1 LSQYKKIVIIVL
13 FLFGQLALNAQVKL
27 HSIIHFS
34 SSKNTQILYQFDS
47 LPLMQQFLSKQLDSL
62 KNEGYV
68 FAYSERFQSFA
79 KDSFVSIVNAQQC
92 YTYLKISYGN
102 LPEQYHTAWNTSIKK
117 THNVVLF
124 SQWKNSIQS
133 ILAHAEQIGY
143 PFASVQ
149 LDSIAFDSS
158 SAIASIHFDAGPLMI
173 FDSIASAGQV
183 TMRPQYLIH
192 LSGIKPGMPFNQ
204 KLVNQFDYKIN
215 SLSFAQASLPTAIYF
230 YGNKAKP
237 YLVLNPVKASTFDGI
252 IGFAPKS
259 SINNQLVLTGDFK
272 LKLCNLWGTGLQLE
286 TVFKSYLVGSK
297 ELQINTEI
305 PYIQK
310 VKLGLNYAFKL
321 LKFDSLYLELNHEF
335 AYKFIDRK
343 AVQLNIVYSN
353 NQFQLIN
360 ADTSWI
366 RIYKT
371 IPKINDALSNQIGL
385 DFTYRKIN
393 HMQYPSKG
401 IILQL
406 RANINE
412 RQIIKNSSIEAV
424 QFLDINSQ
432 TKTVYSNKNLTSY
445 QFHFFADLNYFI
457 PINKL
462 FIVKC
467 QLNSALIQANQLL
480 QQEQFRIGG
489 LKTLKGFDEQS
500 LFTNKYILAN
510 IEWRYLLPQN
520 SSFIL
525 FYNQAWMNNQ
535 LSTTNANS
543 IANGFGA
550 GMQIN
555 TSNGQLSMYYALG
568 KINNAEYNF
577 NAAKIHFGYNQLF

>member
-1 LSQYKKIVIIVL
+1 
-13 FLFGQLALNAQVKL
+13 
-27 HSIIHFS
+27 
-34 SSKNTQILYQFDS
+34 
-47 LPLMQQFLSKQLDSL
+47 
-62 KNEGYV
+62 
-68 FAYSERFQSFA
+68 
-79 KDSFVSIVNAQQC
+79 
-92 YTYLKISYGN
+92 
-102 LPEQYHTAWNTSIKK
+102 
-117 THNVVLF
+117 
-124 SQWKNSIQS
+124 
-133 ILAHAEQIGY
+133 
-143 PFASVQ
+143 
-149 LDSIAFDSS
+149 
-158 SAIASIHFDAGPLMI
+158 
-173 FDSIASAGQV
+173 
-183 TMRPQYLIH
+183 
-192 LSGIKPGMPFNQ
+192 MPFNQ
-204 KLVNQFDYKIN
+204 KLLNQFDYKIN
-215 SLSFAQASLPTAIYF
+215 SLPFAQSSLPTAIYF

-297 ELQINTEI
+297 ELEINTEI

-310 VKLGLNYAFKL
+310 IKLGLNYAFKL

-335 AYKFIDRK
+335 AYRFIDRK

-353 NQFQLIN
+353 NQFKLIN
-360 ADTSWI
+360 ADTNWV
-366 RIYKT
+366 RLYKT

-393 HMQYPSKG
+393 HIQYPSKG

-412 RQIIKNSSIEAV
+412 RQIVKNSSIEAV
-424 QFLDINSQ
+424 QFLDNNGQ

-445 QFHFFADLNYFI
+445 QFHFFADLNYYL

-535 LSTTNANS
+535 LSTSNANS

-555 TSNGQLSMYYALG
+555 TSNGQLSIYYALG
-568 KINNAEYNF
+568 KINNAEFNF